1 MKLTRSLPAALLILA
16 ALLITDIG
24 LRITLAQNDGKGTV
38 KGLPAD
44 IYPDSFARAPL
55 PKRTDLKTDE
65 ERKAFDAVA
74 GPEGLKPG
82 PIPPNNLRLYFP
94 IFAEHTRAAVRWLRE
109 NSGNNPKYMELAILV
124 AVREA
129 DGQYEWTAHEGSA
142 VKAGIPQ
149 STVEIIRGKKELT
162 APEAKGLS
170 PQEEAIIRFG
180 REMRRLPRVT
190 AKTFADTEKLFGRK
204 GTLAI
209 AMIMAHYASSSNLLH
224 TYDAHWDPTKKPP
237 FEVEH

>member
-1 MKLTRSLPAALLILA
+1 MKFTRSLPAALLVLA
-16 ALLITDIG
+16 ALLLADIG
-24 LRITLAQNDGKGTV
+24 LRITHAQNDGKGTV

-44 IYPDSFARAPL
+44 IYPDSFARAPY
-55 PKRTDLKTDE
+55 PKRADLKTDA
-65 ERKAFDAVA
+65 ERKAFDVVA

-109 NSGNNPKYMELAILV
+109 NSGNDPKYMELAILV

-129 DGQYEWTAHEGSA
+129 DGQYEWTAHEASA

-149 STVEIIRGKKELT
+149 SVVEIVRSKGD
-162 APEAKGLS
+162 AKVGVGGVGEK
-170 PQEEAIIRFG
+170 EEAVIRFG

-190 AKTFADTEKLFGRK
+190 SKTFADTEKQFGRK

-224 TYDAHWDPTKKPP
+224 TYDAHWDRAKKPP
-237 FEVEH
+237 FEVAH

>member
-1 MKLTRSLPAALLILA
+1 MKLTRSLVSLLLVLG

-24 LRITLAQNDGKGTV
+24 LRISLAQNDGKSSV

-55 PKRTDLKTDE
+55 PKRSDLKTDE
-65 ERKAFDAVA
+65 ERKAFDVVA
-74 GPEGLKPG
+74 PEGLKPG

-94 IFAEHTRAAVRWLRE
+94 IVAEHYRAAVRWLRE
-109 NSGNNPKYMELAILV
+109 NSGNEPKYMELAILV

-129 DGQYEWTAHEGSA
+129 GGQYEWTAHETSA

-149 STVEIIRGKKELT
+149 STVEIVRNKQD
-162 APEAKGLS
+162 AKGL
-170 PQEEAIIRFG
+170 PEKEEVIIRFG
-180 REMRRLPRVT
+180 REMRHSPRVS
-190 AKTFADTEKLFGRK
+190 ARTFADAERLFGRK

-237 FEVEH
+237 FVAED